1 MLKDGGH
8 AVDAAIASLIC
19 TGVVNVHSTGIS
31 GGGFMTIYDRKSWT
45 AKVYDYREIGP
56 AALTYAMVEG
66 NPEKLK
72 VGV

>member
-1 MLKDGGH
+1 M
-8 AVDAAIASLIC
+8 DAAIASLIC

-31 GGGFMTIYDRKSWT
+31 GGGFMTIYDRKSRT

-56 AALTYAMVEG
+56 VALTYAMVEG

>member
-1 MLKDGGH
+1 M
-8 AVDAAIASLIC
+8 DAAIARLIC

-31 GGGFMTIYDRKSWT
+31 GGGFMTIYDRKSRT

>member
-1 MLKDGGH
+1 M
-8 AVDAAIASLIC
+8 DAEIASLIC

-31 GGGFMTIYDRKSWT
+31 GGGFMTIYDRKSRT